1 MRNTVFLAFALLA
14 FVAAGCTIDKDF
26 NFSLNQDFVI
36 SDYPTTTYSRSDT
49 IDASK
54 SSSDYNKYKAD
65 IKNIDIESATYAI
78 ISFNGPATQNVISG
92 VLTVTTLDGTTS
104 KVIGTISNVNLST
117 IGSTPQPLTLTDDGK
132 QLLKD
137 QLSGASSSAIL
148 NFTATTNEAPISFTV
163 HFHFVAK
170 ATYSKSLL

>member
-1 MRNTVFLAFALLA
+1 MRKPIFLAFAVLA
-14 FVAAGCTIDKDF
+14 FLATGCTIDKDF

-36 SDYPTTTYSRSDT
+36 SNYPTTTYSRSDT

-65 IKNIDIESATYAI
+65 IKDIEIESATYTI
-78 ISFNGPATQNVISG
+78 TSFAGPTTQNIVSG
-92 VLTVTTLDGTTS
+92 VLTVTTLDGTSS
-104 KVIGTISNVNLST
+104 KVIASISNVNLSS
-117 IGSTPQPLTLTDDGK
+117 IGATPQPLTLTEDGK
-132 QLLKD
+132 LLMKN

-163 HFHFVAK
+163 RFHFIAK
-170 ATYSKSLL
+170 ATYSKTLL